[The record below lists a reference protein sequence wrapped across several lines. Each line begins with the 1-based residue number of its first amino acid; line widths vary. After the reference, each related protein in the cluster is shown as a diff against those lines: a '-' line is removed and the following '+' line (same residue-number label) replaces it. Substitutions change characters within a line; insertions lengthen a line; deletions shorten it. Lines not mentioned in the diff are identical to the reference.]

1 MSVLWHSKV
10 LFGEIFYS
18 KNNSNFLIGILYTS
32 WICYLIIPLLAVLH
46 LGILLKRQGECFI
59 YWPSILNRF
68 PWASFIAKEDHMKGH
83 DHRLQVSNTYYSIWK
98 LLPCQCSH
106 WLERLLLSQLGQL
119 RFSKKLMGI
128 RNVAGWINLESYCI
142 RTQDLPP
149 PCVVLCFSPS

>member
-18 KNNSNFLIGILYTS
+18 KNNSNFLIGILYTP

-68 PWASFIAKEDHMKGH
+68 PWASFIAKEEHIKGH

-98 LLPCQCSH
+98 LLPYQCSH

-119 RFSKKLMGI
+119 QFSKKLMGI
-128 RNVAGWINLESYCI
+128 RNVARWINLDSYCI
-142 RTQDLPP
+142 RTQYLPP
-149 PCVVLCFSPS
+149 SCAVLCFSPS